1 MKIAKNEEDGVL
13 LTATLSHIIDH
24 VIEKHHKFVYMQAES
39 IDNLIQK
46 LVTLTQDDRRVDE
59 LRLLIR
65 TIKSELLDHM
75 RKEEE
80 VLFPAIINLE
90 RAATTRETTGK
101 LLPFKIAN
109 RVRLTMLEDEG
120 TGYLLGHLRQ
130 GLLAYQPP
138 PQAESAYNEISDAI
152 ASFESDL
159 ERHIYVENNIL
170 FPRAIEVE
178 KVLLGD

>member
-1 MKIAKNEEDGVL
+1 
-13 LTATLSHIIDH
+13 
-24 VIEKHHKFVYMQAES
+24 
-39 IDNLIQK
+39 
-46 LVTLTQDDRRVDE
+46 
-59 LRLLIR
+59 
-65 TIKSELLDHM
+65 M

-90 RAATTRETTGK
+90 RAAGMREANGN

-109 RVRLTMLEDEG
+109 RVRLLMLEDEG
-120 TGYLLGHLRQ
+120 TGYLLRHLRQ

-138 PQAESAYNEISDAI
+138 PQAEATYKEISEAV

-159 ERHIYVENNIL
+159 KRHIYVENTIL

-178 KVLLGD
+178 KTILGD